1 MDETRFETDIY
12 KTADGK
18 FVIGHNDNYK
28 RLSGE
33 EIFLEKETLERLRQ
47 VVFFDKDGTKNRVD
61 LRPATLENYLS
72 IVKKYEKHA
81 VLELKS
87 NFTDEEIARI
97 IEIIREYDY
106 LDNLTFISFNY
117 DNLLRVRK
125 ILPNQSAQYLF
136 WKITDAEIERLVRD
150 KIDVDVWVVELTK
163 EQIEACHRAGLKVNC
178 WTVDD
183 PKKAEEL
190 EKQAEKERKAK
201 AAGRTTSSRSHSTS
215 GRKKQ
220 SAIEKSINKT
230 ISQTANTIGR
240 ELGKQLVRG
249 LLGTLKK

>member
-1 MDETRFETDIY
+1 MDTVKFNKNKTLVVAHRGLSGIETENTNAAFVAAGNRSYYGIETDIY

-18 FVIGHNDNYK
+18 FVIGHDDNYK

-190 EKQAEKERKAK
+190 ASW
-201 AAGRTTSSRSHSTS
+201 GIDIITSN
-215 GRKKQ
+215 
-220 SAIEKSINKT
+220 ILE
-230 ISQTANTIGR
+230 
-240 ELGKQLVRG
+240 
-249 LLGTLKK
+249 

>member
-1 MDETRFETDIY
+1 MDTIKFEKKNTRVVAHRGLSGIEVENTNSAFVAAGNRSHWGIETDIY
-12 KTADGK
+12 RTADGK
-18 FVIGHNDNYK
+18 FVIGHDDNYK

-33 EIFLEKETLERLRQ
+33 EIFLEKETLERLRE

-190 EKQAEKERKAK
+190 ASW
-201 AAGRTTSSRSHSTS
+201 GIDIITSN
-215 GRKKQ
+215 
-220 SAIEKSINKT
+220 ILE
-230 ISQTANTIGR
+230 
-240 ELGKQLVRG
+240 
-249 LLGTLKK
+249 

>member
-1 MDETRFETDIY
+1 MDTIKFEKKNTKMVAHRGLSGIEVENTNSAFVAAGNRSHWGIETDIY

-18 FVIGHNDNYK
+18 FIIGHDDNYK

-33 EIFLEKETLERLRQ
+33 EIFLEKETLERLRE

-117 DNLLRVRK
+117 NNLLRVRK

-190 EKQAEKERKAK
+190 DSW
-201 AAGRTTSSRSHSTS
+201 GIDIITSN
-215 GRKKQ
+215 
-220 SAIEKSINKT
+220 ILE
-230 ISQTANTIGR
+230 
-240 ELGKQLVRG
+240 
-249 LLGTLKK
+249 

>member
-1 MDETRFETDIY
+1 MDTIKFEKKNTKMVAHRGLSGIEVENTNSAFVAAGNRSHWGIETDIY

-18 FVIGHNDNYK
+18 FVIGHDDNYK

-87 NFTDEEIARI
+87 NFTNEEIARI

-190 EKQAEKERKAK
+190 ASW
-201 AAGRTTSSRSHSTS
+201 GIDIITSN
-215 GRKKQ
+215 
-220 SAIEKSINKT
+220 ILE
-230 ISQTANTIGR
+230 
-240 ELGKQLVRG
+240 
-249 LLGTLKK
+249 

>member
-1 MDETRFETDIY
+1 MNTIKFEKKNTKMVAHRGLSGIEVENTNSAFVAAGNRSHWGIETDIY

-18 FVIGHNDNYK
+18 FVIGHDDNYK

-33 EIFLEKETLERLRQ
+33 EIFLERETLERLRE

-87 NFTDEEIARI
+87 DFTDEEIARM

-150 KIDVDVWVVELTK
+150 KIDVDIWVVELTK

-190 EKQAEKERKAK
+190 ASW
-201 AAGRTTSSRSHSTS
+201 GIDIITSN
-215 GRKKQ
+215 
-220 SAIEKSINKT
+220 ILE
-230 ISQTANTIGR
+230 
-240 ELGKQLVRG
+240 
-249 LLGTLKK
+249 